1 MAGTPTN
8 YDTIL
13 EMSSLSPE
21 DDYDG
26 NIIDITDRL
35 KAKRNKDKKPQTD
48 EEILLEHFNRLYA
61 LLG

>member
-8 YDTIL
+8 YDAIL